1 MVCMFNTQVYIHA
14 ELNPYVNEAI
24 MLENSQKKKNKS
36 CKSKVNV
43 LTR

>member
-14 ELNPYVNEAI
+14 ELNPYVNEA
-24 MLENSQKKKNKS
+24 MLENSQRKKNKS